1 MEAED
6 ARRALPSVDEA
17 LHQAAVREATS
28 RLPRPL
34 AVRVVREAIDAVRE
48 RLEDGGAGE
57 PVEGLVQ
64 AEVRRRAEELA
75 ARRLQPVINATGVV
89 IHTNLGRAPLPQA
102 AVRAIAEVAQGYSN
116 LEWDILS
123 GRRGRRDTRIEPL
136 LQALTGAEAALV
148 VNNNAAAVLLVLAAV
163 ARGRE
168 VIVSRGELVEIGD
181 SFRIPEIIAQ
191 SGCVLKEVGTTNR
204 TRPDDYEKAIGPQTG
219 AILKAHPSN
228 YRIVGFT
235 ESVEARTLAE
245 MAHRRGLLLLV
256 DLGSGAVV
264 PSEAWGAG
272 SHEPTARE
280 MVEAGAD
287 AVMFSGDKLLGGPQ
301 AGIVVGRREVV
312 QMARRHP
319 LFRAVRVGKLT
330 LAALAAVLDL
340 YLEGRVTDVP
350 VWEMLHRAQD
360 RLLERAHRL
369 AETIRQRLAGELE
382 QAVTVR
388 AVAVES
394 EVGGGSL
401 PGAALSSAGVQ
412 IAAAAGNE
420 GLAECLARALR
431 LGRPPVVGRIERER
445 LVLDLRT
452 VWPEQ
457 DEAVAEAAAR
467 AVRACR
473 S

>member
-17 LHQAAVREATS
+17 LHQAAVRETTS

-136 LQALTGAEAALV
+136 LQALTGAEAGLV

-181 SFRIPEIIAQ
+181 SFRIPEIIAH

-256 DLGSGAVV
+256 DLGSGAMV

-301 AGIVVGRREVV
+301 AGIVAGRRDVV

-360 RLLERAHRL
+360 QLLERAHRL
-369 AETIRQRLAGELE
+369 AEAIRQRLAGELE

-388 AVAVES
+388 AVAMEA

-401 PGAALSSAGVQ
+401 PGAALPSAGVE
-412 IAAAAGNE
+412 IAAAGDE